1 MIHEDVE
8 RRYGP
13 YLAEMI
19 RQALTLEEFGRL
31 DVDELAHY
39 FALRA
44 ARTYQE
50 YIQHENVP
58 MPDPR
63 DGRILSADHYQAI
76 LRRRWQAAEEIA
88 QRIIQIDRDAVDD
101 LGMMVG

>member
-31 DVDELAHY
+31 EVEELAPY

-50 YIQHENVP
+50 YVEGEEGP
-58 MPDPR
+58 TPSSD
-63 DGRILSADHYQAI
+63 DGRTLTTDHYQSI

-88 QRIIQIDRDAVDD
+88 QAIIKADRDLADD
-101 LGMMVG
+101 LHQIAI